1 MPHIH
6 LHQDLTPTERATLDR
21 LLAPNIRLTTGED
34 ESGAATVDLLIG
46 ANPTPAWLASPT
58 LRAVIVPWAGV
69 PEKTVATLREHPHLA
84 LHNLHYNAQQT
95 AEMAV
100 ALLFAA
106 AKFIVPYD
114 QKLRHADWTPRYEPA
129 RAFLLHGKTALIL
142 GYGSIGQAIGRMLKG
157 IGMTVLGTRRTPPSP
172 TGRGAGGEGDVEIHP
187 QSALPTLL
195 PRADFLLI
203 ALPLTDETR
212 GLIGA
217 PELALLPD
225 DAVLINIGRGPI
237 VDEHALYTALTTGKL
252 AAAGLDVW
260 WNYPKDEPS
269 RANTPPANVP
279 LHELENVVLSPH
291 RGGQV
296 RERDESWA
304 TALAE
309 MINVFSRGEE
319 MPNRVNLEIGY

>member
-6 LHQDLTPTERATLDR
+6 FLHDLTPTERATLDR
-21 LLAPNIRLTTGED
+21 LLAPGIHLTTGD
-34 ESGAATVDLLIG
+34 DPSSAPAGDLLVG
-46 ANPTPAWLASPT
+46 ANPSPAWLASPT

-69 PEKTVATLREHPHLA
+69 PEKTVASLRDYPHIA

-114 QKLRHADWTPRYEPA
+114 QKLRLNDWTPRYEPA

-142 GYGSIGQAIGRMLKG
+142 GYGSIGQNIGRMLKG
-157 IGMTVLGTRRTPPSP
+157 IGMTVIGTVRSGVLQRPF
-172 TGRGAGGEGDVEIHP
+172 ADEIHP

-195 PRADFLLI
+195 TRADFLII

-217 PELALLPD
+217 SELSHLPE
-225 DAVLINIGRGPI
+225 DAILINIGRGPI
-237 VDEHALYTALTTGKL
+237 VDEHALYDALTSGKL

-260 WNYPKDEPS
+260 WNYPKDEES
-269 RANTPPANVP
+269 RAHTPPANVP
-279 LHELENVVLSPH
+279 LRELENVVLSPH

-309 MINVFSRGEE
+309 MINVFVRGEE
-319 MPNRVNLEIGY
+319 MPNRVNLELGY

>member
-1 MPHIH
+1 
-6 LHQDLTPTERATLDR
+6 
-21 LLAPNIRLTTGED
+21 
-34 ESGAATVDLLIG
+34 
-46 ANPTPAWLASPT
+46 
-58 LRAVIVPWAGV
+58 VIVPWAGV
-69 PEKTVATLREHPHLA
+69 PEQTVATLRDHPHLA

-106 AKFIVPYD
+106 AKYIVPYD
-114 QKLRHADWTPRYEPA
+114 QSLRRADWTPRYEPA
-129 RAFLLHGKTALIL
+129 RAFLLYGKTALIL

-157 IGMTVLGTRRTPPSP
+157 IGMTVIGTKRTLPSP
-172 TGRGAGGEGDVEIHP
+172 PAPLPRGEGSRFPPLPVGEGWGEGVEIHP

-195 PRADFLLI
+195 PRTDFLLI
-203 ALPLTDETR
+203 ALPLTDETKN
-212 GLIGA
+212 LISA
-217 PELALLPD
+217 PELALLPP

-269 RANTPPANVP
+269 RTNTPPANVP
-279 LHELENVVLSPH
+279 LHQLENVVLSPH

-309 MINVFSRGEE
+309 MINTFARGEE
-319 MPNRVNLEIGY
+319 MPNRVNLELGH

>member
-6 LHQDLTPTERATLDR
+6 FLHDLTPTERATLDR
-21 LLAPNIRLTTGED
+21 LLAPNIHLTTGEE

-69 PEKTVATLREHPHLA
+69 PEKTVATLREHPPLA
-84 LHNLHYNAQQT
+84 LHNIHYNAQQT

-114 QKLRHADWTPRYEPA
+114 QSLRRADWTPRYQPP

-157 IGMTVLGTRRTPPSP
+157 IGMTVIGTVRS
-172 TGRGAGGEGDVEIHP
+172 GALQRPFADEIHP

-195 PRADFLLI
+195 PRANFLLI

-225 DAVLINIGRGPI
+225 AAVLINIGRGPI

-309 MINVFSRGEE
+309 MINTFARGEE

>member
-6 LHQDLTPTERATLDR
+6 FLHDLTPTERATLDR
-21 LLAPNIRLTTGED
+21 LLAPDIRLTTGE
-34 ESGAATVDLLIG
+34 EETGAATVDLLIG

-69 PEKTVATLREHPHLA
+69 PEKTVAALREYPHLA

-114 QKLRHADWTPRYEPA
+114 QSLRRADWTPRYEPA

-157 IGMTVLGTRRTPPSP
+157 IGMTVIGTVRS
-172 TGRGAGGEGDVEIHP
+172 GALQRPFADEIHP

-225 DAVLINIGRGPI
+225 AAVLINIGRGPI
-237 VDEHALYTALTTGKL
+237 VDEHALYDALTSGKL

-269 RANTPPANVP
+269 RTHTLPANVP

-304 TALAE
+304 TALAD
-309 MINVFSRGEE
+309 MINMFARGEE